1 MIRRDGARLVV
12 AGPVTLAS
20 VAGYLEAG
28 RAAIRDGAGVVD
40 LAEVRELDSSALAL
54 VLAWQREAARL
65 GRSLELANP
74 PEGLSAIARLYG
86 VAGLL
91 SGADQPPHH

>member
-12 AGPVTLAS
+12 SGPVTLAS
-20 VAGYLEAG
+20 VAAFLEEG

-40 LAEVRELDSSALAL
+40 LAGVAEIDSSALAL
-54 VLAWQREAARL
+54 VLAWQREAASR

-86 VAGLL
+86 VAGLRP
-91 SGADQPPHH
+91 GADQSPHH